1 MRPDSLYYGE
11 WRKIS
16 KSRCDLELGT
26 AMRNIKLV

>member
-16 KSRCDLELGT
+16 KSHCDLDLGT
-26 AMRNIKLV
+26 AKTQL